1 MIGGR
6 LKKAVTKKAVRKTTK
21 KKEVVKEDVGGVG
34 VYDGDR
40 FIRIYTSELHGKDYK
55 KLAEQ
60 FANKNNYDVK

>member
-6 LKKAVTKKAVRKTTK
+6 LKKAVTKKAVKKTT

-40 FIRIYTSELHGKDYK
+40 FIRIYTNELHGKDYK

-60 FANKNNYDVK
+60 FANKHDYNVK